1 MIELNEVFAVFVGEA
16 LIALLLI
23 FITMLLISMKRKN
36 RDRTAATGLI
46 EKVSKQSELREK
58 EMIDLLG
65 EDSGVDEESLKEI
78 MNEMRVQE
86 RGLYQHVIQLY
97 LKRDAKMLSKIDSRV
112 QALVEPYKRLLSE
125 KSGGAEVDPT
135 LLEEIEKIKL
145 EQERLRNDN
154 ERLATQLG
162 VAMETM
168 DEVSTE
174 YSMMFSGSKAA
185 DELSASK
192 ERMFKIF
199 QKGGEKFEETVSES
213 PEAEG
218 VQL

>member
-1 MIELNEVFAVFVGEA
+1 MIEINEVFAVFVGEA
-16 LIALLLI
+16 LIALLLVFVI
-23 FITMLLISMKRKN
+23 MLLISMKRRK
-36 RDRTAATGLI
+36 RDRMAASGLI
-46 EKVSKQSELREK
+46 KKVSKGSELREK
-58 EMIDLLG
+58 EMLDLLG

-78 MNEMRVQE
+78 INEMRVQE

-97 LKRDAKMLSKIDSRV
+97 LKRDARMLSKIDSQV
-112 QALVEPYKRLLSE
+112 QALAEPYKRLLSE
-125 KSGGAEVDPT
+125 KSGGGKVDPT
-135 LLEEIEKIKL
+135 LLEEMEKIKL
-145 EQERLRNDN
+145 EQELLRNDN

-174 YSMMFSGSKAA
+174 YSMMFSGSKAV

-199 QKGGEKFEETVSES
+199 QKGGEKFEETVDES
-213 PEAEG
+213 PEAEEI
-218 VQL
+218 